1 MTSIS
6 RALLLGAALA
16 AAPFAT
22 APPAHAALLEE
33 NFNDGLGSTRWSVA
47 SQQEARSDG
56 PLPPDG
62 SANLAF
68 DYSTLGI
75 ANPDGGSD
83 TIGAF
88 LQVNKTDQTG
98 DEGETYIIYPTGMSF
113 SGDLL
118 ITADMYVW
126 NDGAAAST
134 ELGVMG
140 LFLDN
145 SDPVAPYQWGTR
157 GGPLAWAY
165 TGEGGSTADF
175 AAFKEGGPS
184 STGYVALA
192 DYPAGPFTDP
202 LGPAASN
209 ANGSWVDVAI
219 QVQGSMITWMVNGVV
234 VDTYDNSGGFYTMS
248 NIFFGTSDPFNSSNG
263 NNGAII
269 DNVVV
274 NVPEPVSLSLL
285 AFGLLMTPSR
295 RR

>member
-1 MTSIS
+1 MTSTLRS
-6 RALLLGAALA
+6 VLLGVAVAAIQL
-16 AAPFAT
+16 T
-22 APPAHAALLEE
+22 PALQARAALLEE
-33 NFNDGLGSTRWSVA
+33 NFNDGLASTRWSIA

-56 PLPPDG
+56 SLPPDG
-62 SANLAF
+62 SVNLAF

-75 ANPDGGSD
+75 ANPNGGTD

-88 LQVNKTDQTG
+88 LQVNKTDQPG
-98 DEGETYIIYPTGMSF
+98 DEGETYIIYPTGRSF

-165 TGEGGSTADF
+165 TGEGGSVDDF
-175 AAFKEGGPS
+175 AVFKEGGPT
-184 STGYVALA
+184 STGYVRLA
-192 DYPAGPFTDP
+192 DYPAGPFTSP

-209 ANGSWVDVAI
+209 ASGSWVDVAI
-219 QVQGSMITWMVNGVV
+219 QVQGTMITWMVNGVV
-234 VDTYDNSGGFYTMS
+234 VDTYDNSGGFYTMG
-248 NIFFGTSDPFNSSNG
+248 NIFFGTSDPFNSANG

-269 DNVVV
+269 DNVFVT
-274 NVPEPVSLSLL
+274 VPEPVSLSLL
-285 AFGLLMTPSR
+285 AFGLLMTPR